1 MVLDM
6 FRYEGVEVVV
16 SYFPVWEMF
25 FSMHVLSN
33 PEHHLTRRKWVE
45 AKEKSY
51 PDLIKEIRD
60 LGEVT
65 DSWILIIDSEKWSEI
80 RQMEIVE
87 MLHFFRNKNIYQW
100 NEWVKRSVGKEMS
113 VKERNRILDIVEK
126 YYKCVFKNEE
136 MILRPYLVRILQK
149 EKDKCLKEGLWNWCG
164 NVHSR
169 LKIKQ
174 DTIVYKKNQEY
185 GFEKKA
191 LNKIFITAS
200 TFVHPH
206 LWMCNCSREIEVV
219 KSVIVEPI
227 QMDIPED
234 LVNVFKALGDKTR
247 LKIVKLLL
255 QEVHTTQ
262 ELAKEIQVSEAA
274 VSKHLKIMWE
284 AGLVRKTK
292 KGVYME
298 YEFKTEMIDFV
309 PYKFYET
316 MAN

>member
-1 MVLDM
+1 
-6 FRYEGVEVVV
+6 
-16 SYFPVWEMF
+16 
-25 FSMHVLSN
+25 
-33 PEHHLTRRKWVE
+33 
-45 AKEKSY
+45 
-51 PDLIKEIRD
+51 
-60 LGEVT
+60 
-65 DSWILIIDSEKWSEI
+65 
-80 RQMEIVE
+80 
-87 MLHFFRNKNIYQW
+87 
-100 NEWVKRSVGKEMS
+100 
-113 VKERNRILDIVEK
+113 
-126 YYKCVFKNEE
+126 
-136 MILRPYLVRILQK
+136 
-149 EKDKCLKEGLWNWCG
+149 
-164 NVHSR
+164 
-169 LKIKQ
+169 
-174 DTIVYKKNQEY
+174 
-185 GFEKKA
+185 
-191 LNKIFITAS
+191 
-200 TFVHPH
+200 
-206 LWMCNCSREIEVV
+206 MCNCSREIEVV